1 MNMNY
6 MNYNTAIYNQL
17 MNMPISID
25 KATLA
30 DGSTNMFGCKDGK
43 NFLDNNTV
51 GTFVRD
57 SGAGVDYTN
66 CSLGNQNDFERK
78 FVDGSHSELATISGS
93 GSVDFNAFNKQMAG
107 FTQNVNDLTATNDKR
122 ILSGDLRLVIL
133 I

>member
-1 MNMNY
+1 MLNY
-6 MNYNTAIYNQL
+6 MNYNTALYNQL

-57 SGAGVDYTN
+57 DGAAMDYTN
-66 CSLGNQNDFERK
+66 CSLGNQNVLERK
-78 FVDGSHSELATISGS
+78 FLDGSQSELGAITSAGI
-93 GSVDFNAFNKQMAG
+93 VDFDAFNKQMAG
-107 FTQNVNDLTATNDKR
+107 FTQNINDLILTNDLR
-122 ILSGDLRLVIL
+122 ILSGDLRLVL
-133 I
+133 LM